1 MIKLTFT
8 INIFRELLLLPN
20 VVYSNLHLFGN
31 SRSGNLFPRPVTE
44 TPPQEQR
51 QLLVRPRTRVAETRA
66 EAALLGPADDGWNF
80 AALCRGEELR
90 HALPHVLTCSVRP
103 RHAAPAWLRL
113 GPPKQET
120 QHQEPDILVYHDVM
134 SPRELDQLKETA
146 TPTVQ

>member
-1 MIKLTFT
+1 MFI
-8 INIFRELLLLPN
+8 
-20 VVYSNLHLFGN
+20 

-66 EAALLGPADDGWNF
+66 EAALLSPADDGWNF

-103 RHAAPAWLRL
+103 RHGAPAWLRL

-120 QHQEPDILVYHDVM
+120 AHLEPDILVYHDVM

-146 TPTVQ
+146 TPTVQKLTVKIFFIHG